1 MANPVVH
8 IEHISSN
15 LEQGLQFYTKLFDW
29 KVEDMPVSDSEAYKV
44 IKANE
49 GANVG
54 FIGVPDTN
62 RPTWLTYIR
71 VDDIRASAAKA
82 VEMGA
87 TIVEE
92 IAEFGEYGW
101 SSVISDPT
109 GAVFAI
115 WQHRATPVDRQPTP

>member
-1 MANPVVH
+1 MANPVIH

-29 KVEDMPVSDSEAYKV
+29 KVEDMPVPDSEPYKV
-44 IKANE
+44 VKANE

-54 FIGVPDTN
+54 FLGVPDTN

-71 VDDIRASAAKA
+71 VDDIKASVAKA
-82 VEMGA
+82 VALGA
-87 TIVEE
+87 TVVEE
-92 IAEFGEYGW
+92 VAEFGEYGW
-101 SSVISDPT
+101 SSVISDPA

-115 WQHRATPVDRQPTP
+115 WQYKDTPVDH